1 MQVPAKLSYVV
12 VLVEEISAA
21 VLETL
26 KIYTADLELGMFV
39 SSLDKSWLDST
50 FLIQGFKIENR
61 EQVDRLR
68 KECEFVLIDTKQSRQ
83 RAGTLERKVK
93 PMRVAKNEKRPDR
106 ARIPVD
112 RIFEGRSI
120 KPYQDNSEFIDEHP
134 RAQLALNTLLGD
146 VCDIFEEVSEGG
158 KINVIKLRKSV
169 EPVID
174 SISRNPDACLWVAR
188 MRQHDQYSY
197 QHSLGASL
205 WAVSLGRQMGLPRH
219 DLRSLAVGA
228 MLMDVGKLRVDTAL
242 LQAERKLSP
251 AENETMR
258 MHITHGMDIIEEG
271 GMMNQ
276 DVIDMVGC
284 HHERYD
290 GSGYPKGLSRDQI
303 PPVARIAAIVDTYDA
318 MTTPRAHAKAMSPSA
333 AIKMIYEARDRLF
346 QAELVEAFIQA
357 IGIYPAGTLVELS
370 TGEIGVVVAEYRTR
384 RLRPRVL
391 LLLDKHKDELSNP
404 VVVDLQANSLENGQP
419 PPDIVRAL
427 EPGAHNLDLSRIS
440 FKQ

>member
-1 MQVPAKLSYVV
+1 MLK
-12 VLVEEISAA
+12 
-21 VLETL
+21 TL
-26 KIYTADLELGMFV
+26 KIYTPDLELGMFV
-39 SSLDKSWLDST
+39 SSLDKSWLEST
-50 FLIQGFKIENR
+50 FLIQGFRIETR
-61 EQVDRLR
+61 EQIDRLR
-68 KECEFVLIDTKQSRQ
+68 EECEFVLIDTKQSRQ
-83 RAGTLERKVK
+83 RAGTIERKVK
-93 PMRVAKNEKRPDR
+93 TGRVAKNDKRPER
-106 ARIPVD
+106 ARVPVA

-134 RAQLALNTLLGD
+134 RAQLALDALLGD
-146 VCDIFEEVSEGG
+146 VCEIFEEVSEGG

-169 EPVID
+169 EPVVD

-188 MRQHDQYSY
+188 LRQHDEYSY

-205 WAVSLGRQMGLPRH
+205 WAVSLGRQMGLARH

-242 LQAERKLSP
+242 LRAERKLSP
-251 AENETMR
+251 TENETMR
-258 MHITHGMDIIEEG
+258 EHINHGMDIIEEG

-290 GSGYPKGLSRDQI
+290 GSGYPKGLSGDQI

-318 MTTPRAHAKAMSPSA
+318 MTTTRAHAKAVSPSA
-333 AIKMIYEARDRLF
+333 AIKVLYEARDKLF

-370 TGEIGVVVAEYRTR
+370 SGEIGVVVAEYRTR
-384 RLRPRVL
+384 RLRPQVL
-391 LLLDKHKDELSNP
+391 LLLDSDKKELSKP
-404 VVVDLQANSLENGQP
+404 VVVDLQAESLEDGQP

-427 EPGAHNLDLSRIS
+427 EPGAYNLDLSRIS